1 MSKDKIMCFDNRE
14 SNSIDLTNTVDA
26 KNQLGGKKY
35 LRFGEVKGSPK
46 ILFAGNSMAWHAPKA
61 DIGWSGDWGMAAS
74 KRENDYVHQTMRLV
88 REKYPNMRIAL
99 HNAHIGRRNMNNDNV
114 FDEYSNLKDFDADAV
129 VIVIGENIVENEHTQ
144 DELADKFSEIISY
157 LRKGKSNVPVFIS
170 KPFLW
175 EKPIVC
181 KAIEKAAAESNAMI
195 MDMSELSQDLSFRA
209 IGKFEH
215 SGVVAHPGD
224 KGMKMIADIIYRNL
238 EKVL

>member
-74 KRENDYVHQTMRLV
+74 KRGNDYVHQTMRLV

-99 HNAHIGRRNMNNDNV
+99 HNAHIGR
-114 FDEYSNLKDFDADAV
+114 
-129 VIVIGENIVENEHTQ
+129 
-144 DELADKFSEIISY
+144 EI
-157 LRKGKSNVPVFIS
+157 
-170 KPFLW
+170 
-175 EKPIVC
+175 
-181 KAIEKAAAESNAMI
+181 
-195 MDMSELSQDLSFRA
+195 
-209 IGKFEH
+209 
-215 SGVVAHPGD
+215 
-224 KGMKMIADIIYRNL
+224 
-238 EKVL
+238 